1 MNVCGCVCVWV
12 SECVNVYY
20 ELMHLDV
27 YILFIFYANSVWHV
41 NKWTVENGSQYIQI
55 PLEMWIAAQHQSAF
69 CFFFFSFIA
78 RSTYPFK
85 ITFVCVTS
93 SSPVFERILCYIFM
107 RLPLCFC
114 KSSVNKLTHKVYLQ
128 FASNSM
134 LVARFV
140 FTKHFESIVP
150 NADDEPLN
158 H

>member
-1 MNVCGCVCVWV
+1 MC
-12 SECVNVYY
+12 
-20 ELMHLDV
+20 
-27 YILFIFYANSVWHV
+27 IFCLYFMRIAF
-41 NKWTVENGSQYIQI
+41 G
-55 PLEMWIAAQHQSAF
+55 MWINEPLRTEANIFRSHLKCELQRSISQHFFS
-69 CFFFFSFIA
+69 FFFSFIA